1 VSDRIDTFSKEI
13 FDPEQEQEQKEFNIV
28 DILLKVKR
36 ILSELCLVNKVEI
49 VVKFDANS

>member
-1 VSDRIDTFSKEI
+1 MSDRIDTFTKEI
-13 FDPEQEQEQKEFNIV
+13 FDPELEEFNIV